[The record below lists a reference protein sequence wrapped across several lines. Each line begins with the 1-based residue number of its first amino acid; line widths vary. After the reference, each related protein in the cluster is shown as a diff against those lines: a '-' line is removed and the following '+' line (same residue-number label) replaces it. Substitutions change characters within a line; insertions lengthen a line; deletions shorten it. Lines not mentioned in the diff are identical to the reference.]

1 MSVFKGYNKN
11 AFNNYDIIFSNGKY
25 QEEEIRQQEKTYRL
39 NQKKIINTGYPYIE
53 NIKKQIKQNISDGS
67 ILFAPSWLNEQNDLL
82 EMHGEEIISKL
93 IEIDKV
99 IFRPHPQSLIK
110 SKNKIEKIQQK
121 FKDNP
126 KFLFNNNLD
135 KIDILNKSSIL
146 ITDNGGMAMEY
157 YILYNRPIIC
167 IEYKDKIHNMDYK
180 KIKNKALE
188 DNFKDIFTKKIKVN
202 EINNLKH
209 LIKDYY
215 KNFNF
220 NEKILEN
227 FLNENG
233 VILDNVAERSCKS
246 IKDILKNN

>member
-1 MSVFKGYNKN
+1 
-11 AFNNYDIIFSNGKY
+11 
-25 QEEEIRQQEKTYRL
+25 
-39 NQKKIINTGYPYIE
+39 
-53 NIKKQIKQNISDGS
+53 
-67 ILFAPSWLNEQNDLL
+67 
-82 EMHGEEIISKL
+82 MHGEEIISKL

>member
-1 MSVFKGYNKN
+1 
-11 AFNNYDIIFSNGKY
+11 
-25 QEEEIRQQEKTYRL
+25 
-39 NQKKIINTGYPYIE
+39 
-53 NIKKQIKQNISDGS
+53 
-67 ILFAPSWLNEQNDLL
+67 
-82 EMHGEEIISKL
+82 
-93 IEIDKV
+93 
-99 IFRPHPQSLIK
+99 
-110 SKNKIEKIQQK
+110 
-121 FKDNP
+121 
-126 KFLFNNNLD
+126 
-135 KIDILNKSSIL
+135 
-146 ITDNGGMAMEY
+146 
-157 YILYNRPIIC
+157 
-167 IEYKDKIHNMDYK
+167 MDYK